1 MNASFSRRE
10 VLTGM
15 ALGTAAAFAPVAL
28 ASADEARAQEW
39 DLEADLVVVGSGG
52 GMAGAITGAEAGL
65 DVIVLEKL
73 GILGGSTAMHSGV
86 VACGG
91 GTSLQREVGLEDSP
105 EQYRDYLLTCA
116 KGQANEALVDA
127 LAHEIPQNYEWLAS
141 LGVPFTTEW
150 LYYTGPEQEPYCTA
164 VTPAVKHGAQ
174 CPPDSEH
181 PLTGPVIHS
190 YVVNE
195 AQAKGVQILADAPA
209 QRLVVDPDGAVIGV
223 VALVNNEPTA
233 IKARRGV
240 ILAAGGMCANP
251 QMLAQYMRFG
261 GMRIAAG
268 CQGATGDG
276 IQMGQAAGA
285 DLVNMHESLTSLN
298 TPVPLGT
305 TSRGKERP
313 SFPSI
318 VVNKYGQRFAN
329 EDWHSDSV
337 GTLAQGQEDGCAF
350 QIFDSVAY
358 EAVAED
364 KRNGIVSANTLDDL
378 AAQLGISP
386 VGLEQTVAYWN
397 EHAAQ
402 GEDPLFGKAGATV
415 APLEPPF
422 YGVQVWS
429 YAIVTHFGGLRV
441 DERCNVLRPTG
452 EPINRLYAAGIDAG
466 GWMGRQYPG
475 SGTAVGGTYSM
486 ARIAAREIAQLEAWD
501 A

>member
-1 MNASFSRRE
+1 MGASLTRRE
-10 VLTGM
+10 MLAGL
-15 ALGTAAAFAPVAL
+15 ALGSVAAFAPVAL
-28 ASADEARAQEW
+28 ASAEEVAAQAW
-39 DLEADLVVVGSGG
+39 DLEADVVVVGSGG
-52 GMAGAITGAEAGL
+52 GMAGAITAAEAGL
-65 DVIVLEKL
+65 EVIVLEKL
-73 GILGGSTAMHSGV
+73 GIVGGSTAVHSGV

-91 GTSLQREVGLEDSP
+91 GTSLQREAGIEDTP

-127 LAHEIPQNYEWLAS
+127 LAHEIPQNFEWLVS

-150 LYYTGPEQEPYCTA
+150 LYYTGPEEEPYCTA

-174 CPPDSEH
+174 CPPDQEH

-190 YVVNE
+190 YVVSE
-195 AQAKGVQILADAPA
+195 AQAKGVQIITGAPA
-209 QRLVVDPDGAVIGV
+209 QRLIVDGAGAVIGV
-223 VALVNNEPTA
+223 VALIDGAEKA

-276 IQMGQAAGA
+276 IKMGQAVGA

-298 TPVPLGT
+298 TPVKFGT
-305 TSRGKERP
+305 TTRGKERP
-313 SFPSI
+313 CFPSI

-337 GTLAQGQEDGCAF
+337 GTLAQGQEDGFVF

-364 KRNGIVSANTLDDL
+364 KRATLACADTVAGL
-378 AAQLGISP
+378 AEQLGISP
-386 VGLEQTVAYWN
+386 AGLEQTISCWN

-402 GEDPLFGKAGATV
+402 GEDPLFGKIGGTV

-422 YGVQVWS
+422 YGIQVWS
-429 YAIVTHFGGLRV
+429 YAIVAHFGGLRV
-441 DERCNVLRPTG
+441 NERCQVLRPTG
-452 EPINRLYAAGIDAG
+452 EPIARLFAGGIDAG

-486 ARIAAREIAQLEAWD
+486 SRIAARELVKLEAWD